1 MAQSV
6 WTGLISFGMVSI
18 PVKLYSA
25 TESKSISFNQLHN
38 VCKSRINQQRWCATC
53 DRQVEYAELDKGY
66 EVAKGQY
73 VVVTKEELDS
83 LPLPSKQTVNLN
95 AFVQR
100 DEIDAVYHDSSY
112 MVEPDPKALRP
123 FVLLMKTLIDKQMI
137 GIGTIAIRSKERLC
151 ALRPLDGTLMLD
163 TLLYP
168 DEIRVEKGKPLP
180 DVKVSPQE
188 EAMAAS
194 LIDLMKQDF
203 DPTQY
208 KDHYREAL
216 EQVIAAKAEGQNLV
230 EAEAPVASTMPD
242 LMEALRASVENMQS
256 KKVVALQAVKTEEA
270 EEKKTA
276 KSGKSGRRA
285 G

>member
-25 TESKSISFNQLHN
+25 TESKSISFNQLHS

-53 DRQVEYAELDKGY
+53 DRQVEYGELDKGY

-112 MVEPDPKALRP
+112 MVEPDSKALRP
-123 FVLLMKTLIDKQMI
+123 FVLLMKALIDKGMI

-180 DVKVSPQE
+180 DVQVTPQE

-208 KDHYREAL
+208 KDSYREAL
-216 EQVIAAKAEGQNLV
+216 EKVITAKAEGQQLV
-230 EAEAPVASTMPD
+230 EPDAPVTSTMPD

-256 KKVVALQAVKTEEA
+256 KKVVALQSVKTEEK

>member
-25 TESKSISFNQLHN
+25 TESKSISFNQLHS